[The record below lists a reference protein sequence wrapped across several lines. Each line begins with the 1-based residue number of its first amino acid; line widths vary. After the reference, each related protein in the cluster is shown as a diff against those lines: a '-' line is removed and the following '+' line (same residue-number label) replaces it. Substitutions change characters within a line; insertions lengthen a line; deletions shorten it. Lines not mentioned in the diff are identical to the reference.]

1 MRTPDEP
8 LSGLVPGVSVFCG
21 EDPHR
26 VLSGGGSSPQNTVEL
41 FHYVTARGH
50 GQTTPWSV
58 IEYIQLEELERERER
73 EREREFVMYEQKQRN
88 IISFHKI

>member
-1 MRTPDEP
+1 MHTLDEP
-8 LSGLVPGVSVFCG
+8 LSGLVPGVSVFRG

-26 VLSGGGSSPQNTVEL
+26 VLSGGGGSPQNTVEL

-50 GQTTPWSV
+50 SQTTPWSV
-58 IEYIQLEELERERER
+58 IQHIQLEELK
-73 EREREFVMYEQKQRN
+73 REFVMYEQKQKHIK

>member
-1 MRTPDEP
+1 MHTLDEP

-26 VLSGGGSSPQNTVEL
+26 VLSGSGGSSQNTVEL

-50 GQTTPWSV
+50 SQTTLWGF
-58 IEYIQLEELERERER
+58 IEHIQLEELERKVVVYKGE
-73 EREREFVMYEQKQRN
+73 
-88 IISFHKI
+88 HKSV